1 MRVIG
6 LAGWSGAGKTTLLR
20 RLIPALIRRGS
31 TVSTL
36 KHAHHSFDIDQPG
49 KDSHRHR
56 MAGASEVMVVSANR
70 WAQIHELRGAPEP
83 SFEELVARMTPMRA
97 NIVGLQ

>member
-20 RLIPALIRRGS
+20 RLIPALIAQGLQ
-31 TVSTL
+31 VSTL

-49 KDSHRHR
+49 KDSWEHRQ
-56 MAGASEVMVVSANR
+56 AGAKEV
-70 WAQIHELRGAPEP
+70 
-83 SFEELVARMTPMRA
+83 LVAWTDDPAAFSGRYRGTRQRRR
-97 NIVGLQ
+97 VVRDSDRQH